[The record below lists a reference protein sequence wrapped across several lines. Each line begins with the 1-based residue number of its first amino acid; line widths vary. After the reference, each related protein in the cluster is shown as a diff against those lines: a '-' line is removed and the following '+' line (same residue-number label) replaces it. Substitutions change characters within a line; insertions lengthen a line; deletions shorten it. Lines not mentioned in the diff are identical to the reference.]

1 MSLDEDN
8 VQISTAMLNVWLAEN
23 GYLGER
29 QMPVI
34 SYTVA
39 RAGRVTQ
46 YLMMNA
52 TYTPNVEGVITL
64 ELVGRLPCIT
74 LNSCSAHTGWTY

>member
-8 VQISTAMLNVWLAEN
+8 VQISMATLNAWLAEN

-29 QMPVI
+29 RMPDI
-34 SYTVA
+34 SYMEGQ
-39 RAGRVTQ
+39 AGKVTQ
-46 YLMMNA
+46 YLTLSA
-52 TYTPNVEGVITL
+52 TYTPSVAGAIISG
-64 ELVGRLPCIT
+64 LVGRLPLIT